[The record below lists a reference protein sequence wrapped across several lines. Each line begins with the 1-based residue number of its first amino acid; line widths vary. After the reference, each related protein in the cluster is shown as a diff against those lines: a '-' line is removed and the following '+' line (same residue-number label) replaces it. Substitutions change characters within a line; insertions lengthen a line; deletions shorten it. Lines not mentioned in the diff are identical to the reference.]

1 MIYLGDRLVALTTT
15 DWSPFGV
22 TSVALWRHIG
32 HRDRPVTRDRLVA
45 LGRRIFG
52 GQKSLQKAHL
62 TLVPDFQQLHG
73 LKGLNGALH

>member
-32 HRDRPVTRDRLVA
+32 HRDRPVTHDRLVA
-45 LGRRIFG
+45 LGEHVFRR
-52 GQKSLQKAHL
+52 QKSLQKAHFA
-62 TLVPDFQQLHG
+62 LVPDGQQLHRLQG
-73 LKGLNGALH
+73 LHSPLH